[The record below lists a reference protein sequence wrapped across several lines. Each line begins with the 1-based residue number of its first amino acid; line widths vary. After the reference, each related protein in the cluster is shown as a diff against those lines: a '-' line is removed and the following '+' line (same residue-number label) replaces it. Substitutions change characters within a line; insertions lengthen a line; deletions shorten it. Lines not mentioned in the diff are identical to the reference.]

1 MKDAERFAIFAR
13 RANFFGEGDFR
24 FALKNCQR
32 RAQLVRSVSD
42 EAALAFECCVE
53 AFEKAIES
61 CGEAAEFIVRILD
74 WQGIVNGG
82 FADVIGLRGDV
93 RDGSKGLARHEIATG
108 RGKKNWEWNRP
119 TERDAESF
127 KA

>member
-32 RAQLVRSVSD
+32 RTQLVRSVSD

-61 CGEAAEFIVRILD
+61 CGEAAGFIVRIRD
-74 WQGIVNGG
+74 WQAIVNGG
-82 FADVIGLRGDV
+82 CADGIGVDGTVTRGETAL
-93 RDGSKGLARHEIATG
+93 SH
-108 RGKKNWEWNRP
+108 
-119 TERDAESF
+119 
-127 KA
+127 

>member
-42 EAALAFECCVE
+42 EAALAFECGVE
-53 AFEKAIES
+53 PVEKAIES
-61 CGEAAEFIVRILD
+61 CGQAAEFILRILD
-74 WQGIVNGG
+74 WQAIVNGG
-82 FADVIGLRGDV
+82 FADVIGLRGHA
-93 RDGSKGLARHEIATG
+93 RDGSKTLARPKKASG
-108 RGKKNWEWNRP
+108 RSEKDCVWY
-119 TERDAESF
+119 
-127 KA
+127 